1 MKFLRAFLRLS
12 IAGRE
17 APRRDRTIT
26 VPAPLEAAS
35 SRSTVIDW
43 PQHRVPG
50 HTRPIAHRHEQAA
63 SQEIRHL
70 PLVSRR

>member
-43 PQHRVPG
+43 PHHRVPG
-50 HTRPIAHRHEQAA
+50 THPVAGRHEQTA